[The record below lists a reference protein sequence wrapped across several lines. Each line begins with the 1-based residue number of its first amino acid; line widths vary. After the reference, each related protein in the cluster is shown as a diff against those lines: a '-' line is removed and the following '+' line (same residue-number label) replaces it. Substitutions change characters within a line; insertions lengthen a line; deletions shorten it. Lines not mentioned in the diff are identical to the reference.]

1 MNSEDQRGG
10 GWAVQGESHRGG
22 LPGQRLRV
30 PGFAQS
36 LHSARGGG
44 RGPGG
49 QPKGPVE
56 GSVPTKPLPSCPVSR
71 GPACSGRGPLPR
83 GPKNTA
89 RLFGERRHPE
99 WQQPGSMA
107 VVTREGAGHRALPS
121 FNPLLCPG
129 AQRGQEDPFLLSPP
143 LAQPFLLLPC
153 FLMLSFLQGSW
164 RQLPTPELP
173 ALERAQCN
181 HLSASFQ
188 DVLGVRRV

>member
-1 MNSEDQRGG
+1 
-10 GWAVQGESHRGG
+10 
-22 LPGQRLRV
+22 
-30 PGFAQS
+30 
-36 LHSARGGG
+36 
-44 RGPGG
+44 
-49 QPKGPVE
+49 
-56 GSVPTKPLPSCPVSR
+56 
-71 GPACSGRGPLPR
+71 
-83 GPKNTA
+83 
-89 RLFGERRHPE
+89 
-99 WQQPGSMA
+99 MA

-129 AQRGQEDPFLLSPP
+129 AQCGQEDPFLLSPP

-188 DVLGVRRV
+188 DVLGVWRV